1 MIVSYDWLRA
11 FAPVTV
17 PAEEL
22 GALLGAHVATLDGM
36 ERTRADLEPFVVGLV
51 VESEHIPDTKL
62 SFNKV
67 DDGTGTLHEVV
78 CGAPNVR
85 VGALYPFARVGTA
98 MPGGKFTIQRRK
110 IRGFTSAGM
119 LCSAA
124 ELGLGADQA
133 GILEVETDAAPG
145 TPLLAVLAAGDTRL
159 ALDVLPNRPDL
170 FCQRG
175 IAREA
180 AALTGVP
187 LQQPPEL
194 SGLPEVPA
202 AVLGTAHATADGLTV
217 RLDDVEGCPRYCAAV
232 IRGVTVGPSPEWLVE
247 RLESVGARSIN
258 NIVDAT
264 NYCLHA
270 LGQPMHA
277 FDIDRLGAN
286 IVVRAAKAGEKLTT
300 LDGAERALSEGA
312 LVIADNVKPV
322 AIAGVLG
329 GRDSEVGQATT
340 DIVLEVAYF
349 APGRVRASRLAAGL
363 STDASYR
370 FERGVDRG
378 ATLDLLAAGA
388 GLIASL
394 GGGRVT
400 AVLDVGKAPG
410 AMPPVVLRAERLKRL
425 LGIAVPADR
434 VDELLRS
441 IGFGV
446 IPVGDDSWSVQPPS
460 WRHDVSRDVDLVEEV
475 ARLVGF
481 DSLPDELRPFRP
493 GTVPDHPLHVRSA
506 RVRDAL
512 IAEGLLE
519 ARPLPFVAGD
529 DSTHVRVA
537 NPLAD
542 DEPHLR
548 TRVLDTLAR
557 RAEHNLARMQANVRL
572 FEIGD
577 VFAPG
582 EQGNALP
589 VERMMAAALVM
600 GERRPPHFTEP
611 RPPAV
616 DLWDAK
622 SLGERVAR
630 SAFPGADVLLLPS
643 GEGELLWTV
652 SVDGRAIGG
661 IWRVSLDAPPW
672 ASPAYGVEIEL
683 GVLESAQVAEPGAH
697 AHDASEESVAAV
709 EPARYR
715 ALPTTPAADFDLALL
730 VPDDLPAARVASV
743 VQEAMGELLEHLA
756 LFDEYRGDGV
766 PVGMRSLAW
775 RLTLRHPERTLRDKE
790 IEGRRAKLLRALAD
804 ELGVRPRA

>member
-11 FAPVTV
+11 FAPVSI

-22 GALLGAHVATLDGM
+22 GELLGAHVATLDGI
-36 ERTRADLEPFVVGLV
+36 ERTRLDLEPFVVGRV
-51 VESEHIPDTKL
+51 VESERIPDTKL

-85 VGALYPFARVGTA
+85 VGGRYPFARVGTE
-98 MPGGKFTIQRRK
+98 MPGGAFTIQRKK

-124 ELGLGADQA
+124 ELGLGTDQA
-133 GILEVETDAAPG
+133 GILELETEALPG
-145 TPLLAVLAAGDTRL
+145 TPLLAVLPAGDVRL
-159 ALDVLPNRPDL
+159 ELDVLPNRPDL

-180 AALTGVP
+180 AALVGLK

-194 SGLPEVPA
+194 SDLPETPA
-202 AVLGTAHATADGLTV
+202 AVLGDARATADGLTV
-217 RLDDVEGCPRYCAAV
+217 QIVDEEGCPRYCAAV
-232 IRGVTVGPSPEWLVE
+232 VRGVKVGPSPEWLAE

-258 NIVDAT
+258 NVVDAT

-277 FDIDRLGAN
+277 FDVARLGAN
-286 IVVRAAKAGEKLTT
+286 IVVRAARSGERLTT
-300 LDGAERALSEGA
+300 LDGVERVLQGGT
-312 LVIADNVKPV
+312 LVIADDLKPV
-322 AIAGVLG
+322 AIAGVMG
-329 GRDSEVGQATT
+329 GRDSEVDQSTT
-340 DIVLEVAYF
+340 DIILEVAYF

-370 FERGVDRG
+370 FERGVDRE
-378 ATLDLLAAGA
+378 ATLEMLRTGA
-388 GLIASL
+388 GLVASL

-400 AVLDVGKAPG
+400 AVLDVGTAPG
-410 AMPPVVLRAERLKRL
+410 AMPPVTLRAERLNRL
-425 LGIAVPADR
+425 LGIVVPVER
-434 VDELLRS
+434 VEALLRS

-446 IPVGDDSWSVQPPS
+446 TRIGEEAWLVQPPS

-493 GTVPDHPLHVRSA
+493 GTVPDHPLHVRST

-512 IAEGLLE
+512 ISQGLLE

-529 DSTHVRVA
+529 DRTHVRVS
-537 NPLAD
+537 NPLAE

-548 TRVLDTLAR
+548 TRILDTLAH

-572 FEIGD
+572 FEIGH

-582 EQGNALP
+582 KGSALP
-589 VERMMAAALVM
+589 LERMMSAALVM

-622 SLGERVAR
+622 ALGESMTRA
-630 SAFPGADVLLLPS
+630 AFPGADVQLSPS
-643 GEGELLWTV
+643 GEGELLWLIT
-652 SVDGRAIGG
+652 VDGREVGG
-661 IWRVSLDAPPW
+661 VWRVLLDAPPW
-672 ASPAYGVEIEL
+672 ASPAFGVEIEL
-683 GVLESAQVAEPGAH
+683 GTVESAQVAEPGAH
-697 AHDASEESVAAV
+697 AHRVREDIASTV
-709 EPARYR
+709 EPVRYR
-715 ALPTTPAADFDLALL
+715 ALPTTPAAVFDLALL
-730 VPDDLPAARVASV
+730 VPDELPAARVAGV
-743 VQEAMGELLEHLA
+743 VRDAMGELLEHLS
-756 LFDEYRGDGV
+756 LFDEYRGQGV
-766 PVGMRSLAW
+766 PAGMRSLAW

-790 IEGRRAKLLRALAD
+790 IEGRRGKLLRALEV
-804 ELGVRPRA
+804 ELGVKPRA